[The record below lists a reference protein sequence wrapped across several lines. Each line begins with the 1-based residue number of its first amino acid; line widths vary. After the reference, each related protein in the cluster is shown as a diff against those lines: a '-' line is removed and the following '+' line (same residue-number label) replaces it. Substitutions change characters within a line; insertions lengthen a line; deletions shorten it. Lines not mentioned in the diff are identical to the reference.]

1 MVKSNHSHEERKLAA
16 CLRVEAQA
24 DRPDFSEERHAR
36 WLAALRQH
44 QADRAARSVRPRF
57 LGVAR
62 FWRVTALAASLLL
75 GGTFLFWSL
84 MSRPETPSAGRQ
96 PLAVSPKPAPSP
108 PMAVTTAEDARM
120 DLLEWALLA
129 DRTTEELG
137 LTFGARLAE
146 GQWAYLDHD
155 ARLVAS
161 ALLDQ
166 LPIDPTSWDTV
177 PEKEM

>member
-1 MVKSNHSHEERKLAA
+1 VFKSNPSHEERKLAA
-16 CLRVEAQA
+16 RLRSEAQA

-36 WLAALRQH
+36 WLASLPPC
-44 QADRAARSVRPRF
+44 QADKVVRPHF
-57 LGVAR
+57 LDFAR

-84 MSRPETPSAGRQ
+84 MSRPEAPSAGGQ

-108 PMAVTTAEDARM
+108 PVAVAPAEDDHRM
-120 DLLEWALLA
+120 DLLEWAVLA

-137 LTFGARLAE
+137 LAFGARLAE